1 MCSPRSASLQV
12 AFNECFDSDV
22 LKCREKKRETREKRR
37 KAGQGEETENGR
49 MEGEGRE
56 GKGGRRGKEEK
67 AGREVLPGFADRAA
81 DPGSLLGA
89 RPTDCFRLCLS
100 FSVSRAPDPETSQT
114 GAIKAFS

>member
-1 MCSPRSASLQV
+1 MSVLTAMSLSA
-12 AFNECFDSDV
+12 ER
-22 LKCREKKRETREKRR
+22 KREKRER
-37 KAGQGEETENGR
+37 REERRGKEKKPKTEEGKGR
-49 MEGEGRE
+49 GGE

-81 DPGSLLGA
+81 SPGSLLGA

-114 GAIKAFS
+114 GGIKAFS